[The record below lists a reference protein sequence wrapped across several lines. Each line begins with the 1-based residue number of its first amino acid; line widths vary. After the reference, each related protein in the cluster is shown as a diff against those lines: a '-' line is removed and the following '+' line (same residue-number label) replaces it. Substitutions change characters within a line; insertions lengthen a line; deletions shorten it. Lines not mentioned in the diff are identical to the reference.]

1 MKKAKIFNLIL
12 LGPVAQYVVLL
23 EEVDG
28 TRLVPIWVGPAEGN
42 AIALGLEGEKTPRPM
57 THDLMKNIFDTIGAK
72 LQKIIISDLK
82 DDSYY
87 AIIELKLDEKTY
99 EIDARP
105 SDSMALAIRT
115 KTPIFIDEKVLEKC
129 PVIMKPISDDEVEKF
144 KEQLKNI
151 KPEDFFKKLNNPPQ
165 QNP

>member
-1 MKKAKIFNLIL
+1 
-12 LGPVAQYVVLL
+12 
-23 EEVDG
+23 
-28 TRLVPIWVGPAEGN
+28 
-42 AIALGLEGEKTPRPM
+42 M